1 MGIITLN
8 KTFKIMELFEGH
20 FMHAGN
26 CFQLTAQTKYEWDNK
41 GYKAQKW
48 MKGGCSTV
56 KFHET
61 EKWNK
66 YFDLRSNKPLDTL
79 PYVTA
84 YRFEPKNTKE
94 SVRTEGWGG
103 VDTMHML
110 THHGKNCFQVKGAA
124 VRKAALGKKME
135 AYVSKD
141 GLKLVNG
148 SCCHAGP
155 GKWCK

>member
-84 YRFEPKNTKE
+84 YRFEPIVQKKALE
-94 SVRTEGWGG
+94 PKVG
-103 VDTMHML
+103 VASIPCICLPTM
-110 THHGKNCFQVKGAA
+110 V
-124 VRKAALGKKME
+124 KAA
-135 AYVSKD
+135 SKSKEP
-141 GLKLVNG
+141 LSERQPWTKRWKLMFPRTV
-148 SCCHAGP
+148 
-155 GKWCK
+155 